1 MMRKRRAG
9 MGIGRD
15 RLVVRGFVLGLL
27 LAGAAKCQERATP
40 RNLAP
45 ERQVPAPGTVVLGE
59 ITDIEGTT
67 FRIRPWNPQLP
78 KRVQVAVSAET
89 RYFSE
94 RTGRFSELT
103 AGQLLLVV
111 PDKKRMG
118 SDPGRAAT
126 QTATS
131 GSGNP
136 SGDAGATPAPAAGSD
151 LQPPA
156 GGAPSGGAVPPHPL
170 AARAL
175 LQLWKAPDSGAVD
188 DPLLARALLEGA
200 QGFFR
205 GVRRGGVDRPRPDER
220 VQYGVFERDTRPQ
233 FVGQGGRRAVELVKE
248 GIVVLVEPAKS
259 ENLKRKRT
267 VMIYSPSGLAADGVL
282 SAVAISLCPEPILS
296 GKQWGRFYLREEGK
310 THR

>member
-1 MMRKRRAG
+1 MTTNRARV
-9 MGIGRD
+9 GIGRD
-15 RLVVRGFVLGLL
+15 RSALRGLMLGLL
-27 LAGAAKCQERATP
+27 LAGAATGQERATP

-45 ERQVPAPGTVVLGE
+45 ERQVPATGTVVLGE
-59 ITDIEGTT
+59 ITELEGTT

-94 RTGRFSELT
+94 RTGRLSELA
-103 AGQLLLVV
+103 AGQLVLVV

-118 SDPGRAAT
+118 RDPAPAAT
-126 QTATS
+126 QTATP
-131 GSGNP
+131 GPGEP
-136 SGDAGATPAPAAGSD
+136 RRDVGATPAPAPGSD
-151 LQPPA
+151 PA
-156 GGAPSGGAVPPHPL
+156 HPAADTPSGGAVPPHPL

-220 VQYGVFERDTRPQ
+220 VQYGVFERDTRPRL
-233 FVGQGGRRAVELVKE
+233 VGQGGRRAVELVKE

-310 THR
+310 ANR